1 MTGIAYATPS
11 GSESDLHQ
19 IDVVTDWGN
28 QMGVHDKIPS
38 VISYT
43 PASPAGEQQW
53 GSSLSQNAVAMVNTK
68 LKLDIHDVSEELD
81 MIIQALD
88 GMKNLEFHYIARN
101 GLPDF
106 SWKGAEDIVADYLER
121 VYTYLMEAVDK
132 FSEELRIRIPV
143 DIVLTVPTV
152 RIPFFVCARV
162 SQLVGMVV

>member
-1 MTGIAYATPS
+1 MGI
-11 GSESDLHQ
+11 
-19 IDVVTDWGN
+19 
-28 QMGVHDKIPS
+28 HDKIPS

-43 PASPAGEQQW
+43 PTSPAGEQQW

-88 GMKNLEFHYIARN
+88 GMKNLDFNHIAIN

-106 SWKGAEDIVADYLER
+106 TWKGAEDIVTDFLER
-121 VYTYLMEAVDK
+121 VHTYVMEAVDK

-152 RIPFFVCARV
+152 SSPVIFTI
-162 SQLVGMVV
+162 